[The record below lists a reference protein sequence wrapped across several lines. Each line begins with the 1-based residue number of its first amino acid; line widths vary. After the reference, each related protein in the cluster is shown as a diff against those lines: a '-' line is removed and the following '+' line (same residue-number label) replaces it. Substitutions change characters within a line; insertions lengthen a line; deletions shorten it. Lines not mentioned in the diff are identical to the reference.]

1 MPYVPNA
8 VTMTANSYDL
18 LNVIRDNASQQYR
31 DYTMSVSNIDDLHKI
46 GNIMMDY
53 PTVANEFIN
62 TLINRIGR
70 VLISSRLYRNPL
82 AFSKKGYLQMGETIE
97 EIFVNLID
105 VYDYDNTAGANE
117 IFKKYK
123 SDVRSA
129 FHSMNFRKM
138 YPVSVSQE
146 QLKTAFLTES
156 GLYDLI
162 SKIIESIYTSVSYD
176 EFLVTKYLIAR
187 NIINGR
193 MYNAQGITANVI
205 DNTMDRA
212 TKAAVG
218 FKAVSNALTFMSPA
232 YNVAGVHNFTDRN
245 SQYLFIKSSLA
256 ALVDVE
262 KLAVSFH
269 LDKAEFMGHII
280 EVDDFA
286 ETDSARLAKIFENDP
301 NYTAFT
307 DEQKEALSKVEAV
320 LIDRDYLQIYDNL
333 ERMEENRNGVA
344 LHHNYFYHAWKTF
357 SVSPFAN
364 AVVFT
369 TETESGI
376 TSFVAKWYNETMN
389 STESAPQDYR
399 ILREFVEGTE
409 GTGLYVQIPYSVEP
423 VGSVGTNLSDF
434 VLRTEII
441 KDDLNVVDVKVNDNN
456 TIVLVRNENVYTPT
470 TGTTGFTTFKVIA
483 ESGNVKNEQV
493 IRVRVVN

>member
-70 VLISSRLYRNPL
+70 VIISSRLYRNPL

-105 VYDYDNTAGANE
+105 VYDYDNTAGAND
-117 IFKKYK
+117 IFRQYK

-162 SKIIESIYTSVSYD
+162 TKIIESIYTSVSYD

-187 NIINGR
+187 NILNGR
-193 MYNAQGITANVI
+193 MYNAQGITANVV
-205 DNTMDRA
+205 DDTMDRA

-218 FKAVSNALTFMSPA
+218 FKAVSNALTFMNPA
-232 YNVAGVHNFTDRN
+232 YNVAGVHNYTDRN
-245 SQYLFIKSSLA
+245 DQYLFIKSTLA

-307 DEQKEALSKVEAV
+307 TAEKEALGKVEAV
-320 LIDRDYLQIYDNL
+320 LVDRDYLQIYDNL

-369 TETESGI
+369 TEPAGTI
-376 TSFVAKWYNETMN
+376 TSIAALWYASPLHTTAANPTSFRLDTAFLLGDQGDFVIM
-389 STESAPQDYR
+389 
-399 ILREFVEGTE
+399 
-409 GTGLYVQIPYSVEP
+409 PYSVKP
-423 VGSVGTNLSDF
+423 KGGVGADLSDYTTT
-434 VLRTEII
+434 VSVIT
-441 KDDLNVVDVKVNDNN
+441 DDLGLVDVKITDNN
-456 TIVLVRNENVYTPT
+456 TLVVVRNDSTYDPLHTY
-470 TGTTGFTTFKVIA
+470 GYLDIKVTA
-483 ESGNVKNEQV
+483 ESGTVKNEQY
-493 IRVRVVN
+493 IRVRIVS